1 MGHFLAAMNL
11 KIVTASL
18 VIIAAGLLLAGLL
31 AFGISSG
38 TTAGTKAASA
48 TGDAAL
54 EVPDA
59 DTADSENEGEAQV
72 ATAAMSSS
80 GPARNG
86 ASPHVGAAKSARERE
101 AYINGMARSWAALEP
116 LAALEQVRKLP
127 DAESRDMAMLALL
140 GEWSGMSAAEIL
152 RNGQASG
159 FGIAGALGLYLMN
172 NGRLSPAQTAALAN
186 EYLSGNQRAGVL
198 GRAAEVLAA
207 TDPAAAMALG
217 DGLSGWQQTRFLGRF
232 AMGWAASQPEAAKEW
247 ASSIPDPCTRAQ
259 VMSRILEAE
268 ISSDPAQAAQS
279 FAEMSMEAPDVRAR
293 AARRIGEG
301 WAGKDTVAAMQW
313 AAALDDEQVKA
324 AAQQGIAQAAPVGI
338 GAMLNTGSDGVVVIG
353 GLVPGSPAISSGSV
367 NVGDRIIAVGGT
379 DGAWVDSRGVSIREL
394 TSMIRGQ
401 PNTQVSL
408 QVQSPGDVS
417 PRIITLNR
425 QQIIHRPQ

>member
-1 MGHFLAAMNL
+1 MNL
-11 KIVTASL
+11 KILTVSL

-31 AFGISSG
+31 TFGISPG
-38 TTAGTKAASA
+38 TTPGSEEPAAAPAAGAL
-48 TGDAAL
+48 GDAAL
-54 EVPDA
+54 ELPDA
-59 DTADSENEGEAQV
+59 DTADSKNEGEAHV

-86 ASPHVGAAKSARERE
+86 ASPEVGAAKSARERE

-172 NGRLSPAQTAALAN
+172 NGRLSPAETAALAN
-186 EYLSGNQRAGVL
+186 EYLSGNQRVGVL

-217 DGLSGWQQTRFLGRF
+217 DGLSGWQQTRFLARF
-232 AMGWAASQPEAAKEW
+232 AMGWAASQPEAAKDW
-247 ASSIPDPCTRAQ
+247 AASIPDPRTRAQ

-268 ISSDPAQAAQS
+268 ISRDPAQAAQS
-279 FAEMSMEAPDVRAR
+279 FAEISMEAPDVRAR
-293 AARRIGEG
+293 TARRIGEG
-301 WAGKDTVAAMQW
+301 WAGRDTVAAMQW
-313 AAALDDEQVKA
+313 AATLNDEQVKA

-338 GAMLNTGSDGVVVIG
+338 GAMLSTGSDGVAVIG

-367 NVGDRIIAVGGT
+367 NVGDRIIAVGGA

-417 PRIITLNR
+417 PRVITLNR
-425 QQIIHRPQ
+425 QQIIHRPE